1 MNLIQI
7 ALKEEAA
14 NVPET
19 PRSQVGSRNFSMT
32 RTTWAAIALLVVAL
46 GALGHFGVSV
56 YDGAEE
62 RRVRFS
68 LTADYERE
76 PVCRA
81 GTLEESEKCHG
92 GDKLYFRSGD
102 VNDRIVME
110 VIATQCSAH
119 YPLVKWSQGVV
130 CTKNAGYDAYQG
142 YDIKKP

>member
-62 RRVRFS
+62 RRVRISIKSLPVAQRFS
-68 LTADYERE
+68 EN
-76 PVCRA
+76 
-81 GTLEESEKCHG
+81 LEKVFLVHCFNVEK
-92 GDKLYFRSGD
+92 R
-102 VNDRIVME
+102 
-110 VIATQCSAH
+110 
-119 YPLVKWSQGVV
+119 
-130 CTKNAGYDAYQG
+130 
-142 YDIKKP
+142 

>member
-1 MNLIQI
+1 M
-7 ALKEEAA
+7 

-19 PRSQVGSRNFSMT
+19 LRSQVGSRKEIMT
-32 RTTWAAIALLVVAL
+32 RTTWAAIALLVGAL

-68 LTADYERE
+68 LTTDYERE

-81 GTLEESEKCHG
+81 GTLEEAEKCHG

-102 VNDRIVME
+102 VNDRIVMD

-130 CTKNAGYDAYQG
+130 CTKNAGYEAYQG
-142 YDIKKP
+142 YDLKKP